1 MLHCHLVYAVCIVNP
16 GNTEIHQIKQLNF
29 LLSCLSSM
37 HFILQNDGFP
47 PGYSISRN
55 IQLVLQEIQHH
66 TESTTLEEAALLNP
80 SLLHFI
86 GTSTE
91 SFRIFN
97 SSHATK
103 GALDSMTFPQRGRE
117 PSTLTASQPP
127 CSGVTL
133 G

>member
-1 MLHCHLVYAVCIVNP
+1 
-16 GNTEIHQIKQLNF
+16 
-29 LLSCLSSM
+29 M
-37 HFILQNDGFP
+37 HFILQNDRFP
-47 PGYSISRN
+47 PGYSIPRN

-80 SLLHFI
+80 SLLRFV

-97 SSHATK
+97 SSHAAK
-103 GALDSMTFPQRGRE
+103 GSLDSMTFPWRGCE